1 MDEHCGKFSCEDK
14 DGMQRAKELWDEEHE
29 ERQAESSIAPTGLDV
44 VNLNDVYAEQYRLN
58 GSYML
63 VLEDYDFQRGDAM
76 ISMFAPGFSQYFTE
90 RLESTYMTTRSM
102 HQHAFFEFM
111 YVMKG
116 KAVQKIEGEE
126 YACEAGQCC
135 LLNHYVRHVETP
147 VENTE
152 LFFLCVSDCFFSQ
165 IIQSDVRFNEKGCI
179 VSNKNPIYE
188 MVESV
193 QKKAVYQKQY
203 WEFVP
208 VVPADIVVSI
218 FENLFGR
225 LIIESNERIPGF
237 LLMVQSLVARII
249 SYLLNPDY
257 FSYQKVILPSD
268 QEEYLFLRVQDAL
281 VDSHGRISRAKLA
294 TELNYSPDYLNKIV
308 KKRTGMFL
316 SVYGRKFTLKEAAR
330 LLSQTSMSI
339 SKIMSELG
347 FQNRSHFYHIFKEK
361 YGVTP
366 NEYRETAASRTSQL

>member
-281 VDSHGRISRAKLA
+281 VDSHGRISRA
-294 TELNYSPDYLNKIV
+294 
-308 KKRTGMFL
+308 
-316 SVYGRKFTLKEAAR
+316 
-330 LLSQTSMSI
+330 
-339 SKIMSELG
+339 
-347 FQNRSHFYHIFKEK
+347 
-361 YGVTP
+361 
-366 NEYRETAASRTSQL
+366 